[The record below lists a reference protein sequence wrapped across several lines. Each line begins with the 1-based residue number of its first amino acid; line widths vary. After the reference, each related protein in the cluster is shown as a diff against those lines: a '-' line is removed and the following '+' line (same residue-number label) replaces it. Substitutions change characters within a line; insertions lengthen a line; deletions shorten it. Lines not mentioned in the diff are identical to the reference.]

1 MWYLYNI
8 KNVVLF
14 RYFSFIN
21 LKMQFSRLK
30 VNFLIIFLMIVGCSS
45 STTDPVTG
53 EKVVI
58 NPDPKQRAREYA
70 DKKGGIFGDI
80 NNRGSN
86 NTTFAFGTSNVLWRA
101 TLKTLEFLPIAN
113 ADYSGGIIVYDWYS
127 DKDSN
132 EQIKISIKFLSNE
145 VRSDAIQITSHK
157 RMCINDKCSTSKLD
171 NNFSNEIKDSI
182 LTTARALK
190 IEDSK
195 KENK

>member
-190 IEDSK
+190 IED
-195 KENK
+195 

>member
-1 MWYLYNI
+1 
-8 KNVVLF
+8 
-14 RYFSFIN
+14 
-21 LKMQFSRLK
+21 
-30 VNFLIIFLMIVGCSS
+30 MIVGCSS

-145 VRSDAIQITSHK
+145 VRSDAVQITSHK

>member
-1 MWYLYNI
+1 
-8 KNVVLF
+8 
-14 RYFSFIN
+14 
-21 LKMQFSRLK
+21 
-30 VNFLIIFLMIVGCSS
+30 MIVGCGS

>member
-1 MWYLYNI
+1 
-8 KNVVLF
+8 
-14 RYFSFIN
+14 
-21 LKMQFSRLK
+21 
-30 VNFLIIFLMIVGCSS
+30 MIVGCSS

-58 NPDPKQRAREYA
+58 NPDPKQRAKEYA

>member
-1 MWYLYNI
+1 MI
-8 KNVVLF
+8 
-14 RYFSFIN
+14 
-21 LKMQFSRLK
+21 FSRLK
-30 VNFLIIFLMIVGCSS
+30 ISILIIFLIITGCSTS
-45 STTDPVTG
+45 TDPVTG
-53 EKVVI
+53 EKVII

-101 TLKTLEFLPIAN
+101 TLKALEFLPIAN
-113 ADYSGGIIVYDWYS
+113 ADYSGGVIVYDWYS

-132 EQIKISIKFLSNE
+132 EQIKISVKFLSNE
-145 VRSDAIQITSHK
+145 VRSDSIQITSHK
-157 RMCINDKCSTSKLD
+157 RTCINEKCSTSKLD
-171 NNFSNEIKDSI
+171 NNFSSEIKDSI
-182 LTTARALK
+182 LTAARSLK

>member
-1 MWYLYNI
+1 
-8 KNVVLF
+8 
-14 RYFSFIN
+14 
-21 LKMQFSRLK
+21 
-30 VNFLIIFLMIVGCSS
+30 MIVGCSS

>member
-1 MWYLYNI
+1 
-8 KNVVLF
+8 
-14 RYFSFIN
+14 
-21 LKMQFSRLK
+21 MQFSRLK
-30 VNFLIIFLMIVGCSS
+30 VNFLIIFLMIVSCSS

-182 LTTARALK
+182 LTTARVLK
-190 IEDSK
+190 IEDLK

>member
-1 MWYLYNI
+1 
-8 KNVVLF
+8 
-14 RYFSFIN
+14 
-21 LKMQFSRLK
+21 
-30 VNFLIIFLMIVGCSS
+30 MIVSCSS

>member
-1 MWYLYNI
+1 MKKYR
-8 KNVVLF
+8 V
-14 RYFSFIN
+14 
-21 LKMQFSRLK
+21 
-30 VNFLIIFLMIVGCSS
+30 FLIIIFFIVSNCSNNRDS
-45 STTDPVTG
+45 G
-53 EKVVI
+53 LEEKVII

-70 DKKGGIFGDI
+70 DKGGGIFGDI
-80 NNRGSN
+80 NNKKSN

-113 ADYSGGIIVYDWYS
+113 TDYSGGVIVYDWYS
-127 DKDSN
+127 NKDSN

-157 RMCINDKCSTSKLD
+157 RTCINEKCSTSKLD
-171 NNFSNEIKDSI
+171 NNFSSEIKDSI
-182 LTTARALK
+182 LTAARSLK

>member
-1 MWYLYNI
+1 
-8 KNVVLF
+8 
-14 RYFSFIN
+14 
-21 LKMQFSRLK
+21 
-30 VNFLIIFLMIVGCSS
+30 MIVSCSS

-182 LTTARALK
+182 LTTARVLK
-190 IEDSK
+190 IEDLK

>member
-1 MWYLYNI
+1 
-8 KNVVLF
+8 
-14 RYFSFIN
+14 
-21 LKMQFSRLK
+21 MQFSRLK

>member
-1 MWYLYNI
+1 
-8 KNVVLF
+8 
-14 RYFSFIN
+14 
-21 LKMQFSRLK
+21 MQFSRLK

-145 VRSDAIQITSHK
+145 VRSDAVQITSHK

>member
-1 MWYLYNI
+1 
-8 KNVVLF
+8 
-14 RYFSFIN
+14 
-21 LKMQFSRLK
+21 MQFSRLK

-182 LTTARALK
+182 LTTARVLK
-190 IEDSK
+190 IEDLK